1 MTTRKP
7 RRRQQASTTARGYGA
22 EHQKLRATLLPRAYG
37 QPCPR
42 CGRPMLEGQDLDLGH
57 TEDRTGY
64 NGIEHAD
71 CNRRAG
77 ARKGNRKRGR
87 RRAWTKAQTASR
99 W

>member
-1 MTTRKP
+1 
-7 RRRQQASTTARGYGA
+7 
-22 EHQKLRATLLPRAYG
+22 
-37 QPCPR
+37 
-42 CGRPMLEGQDLDLGH
+42 MLEGQDLDLGH

-77 ARKGNRKRGR
+77 ARKGNRRRGR
-87 RRAWTKAQTASR
+87 RRAWVKAQTASR

>member
-1 MTTRKP
+1 
-7 RRRQQASTTARGYGA
+7 
-22 EHQKLRATLLPRAYG
+22 
-37 QPCPR
+37 
-42 CGRPMLEGQDLDLGH
+42 MLEGQDLDLGH